1 MKKFVSSVVYCLIMA
16 LLSVAVM
23 FLLQAPLISF
33 VYYGFFSESNS
44 MLFNQ
49 NIINKVANKDNI
61 TLIIM
66 IM

>member
-49 NIINKVANKDNI
+49 NMSLPVLNFLKMPARNFRF
-61 TLIIM
+61 
-66 IM
+66 